1 MNEVVRSSNGRYTVN
16 ERKDASDFL
25 RWLVNTL
32 RAGLRDKDHSRKKKE
47 RWQMIDES

>member
-1 MNEVVRSSNGRYTVN
+1 MRSSKSRYTVN

-32 RAGLRDKDHSRKKKE
+32 RAGLQDKDHSKNENEIGDHWR
-47 RWQMIDES
+47 

>member
-1 MNEVVRSSNGRYTVN
+1 MN

-32 RAGLRDKDHSRKKKE
+32 RAGLQDKDHSMDGNMNMNMNMNILNWSK
-47 RWQMIDES
+47 